1 MISVIVHNWC
11 RSFLIPLFIK
21 SYARQDFKEEELE
34 MIIVDDNSPPED
46 RFEEY
51 LKLALNTLDIKQNLW
66 FKVRAFKNRD
76 SNGNSGR
83 TANVGVKQSKGD
95 ILIFN
100 HTDIFPMHKYTLRM
114 MHDQHKKFNEDNS
127 NNREMLYLTSA
138 TLTNEASKLED
149 LLIPQCNGESPWA
162 SAISRK
168 LYYKVGGF
176 DERFIGYGHED
187 ADMGWRLKYGAKDLG
202 WTFIHDPKIV
212 FVHLQQSNMIMY
224 PPTCT
229 PKNSDVVNEN
239 IVYRHRW
246 VVNTEKEWGISNNLE
261 EIKL

>member
-11 RSFLIPLFIK
+11 RSFLIPLFLK
-21 SYARQDFKEEELE
+21 SYIRQDFKDEELE
-34 MIIVDDNSPPED
+34 MIIVDDNSPLED

-51 LKLALNTLDIKQNLW
+51 LKLALNTIDIKENIW
-66 FKVRAFKNRD
+66 FKIRAFINRD

-83 TANVGVKQSKGD
+83 TANVGTKLSKGD

-100 HTDIFPMHKYTLRM
+100 HTDIFPMHKYTLRLM
-114 MHDQHKKFNEDNS
+114 YNQHKKYNENADTDKK
-127 NNREMLYLTSA
+127 EMLYLTSS
-138 TLTNEASKLED
+138 TLTNESSKLED

-168 LYYKVGGF
+168 LYYKIGGF
-176 DERFIGYGHED
+176 DEKFIGYGHED
-187 ADMGWRLKYGAKDLG
+187 ADFGWRLKYGAKHLG
-202 WTFIHDPKIV
+202 WTFIHDPEII

-224 PPTCT
+224 PPTST
-229 PKNSDVVNEN
+229 PKNSDVVNDN
-239 IVYRHRW
+239 IVHNHRW
-246 VVNTEKEWGISNNLE
+246 IVNNDNWGISHNLE